1 MLYSEITGNGQK
13 TIIFIHGNSQSL
25 HTWDKVI
32 QHPWLTDYTRI
43 MVDLP
48 GHGRSFS
55 STNPEADY
63 SAQGLAL
70 HLREFLE
77 QYSDRSYVLVGTSL
91 GTSIISGMNPFPSA
105 CKGAFLSGAM
115 LSSKN
120 ITVKDMVQPG
130 RSVAAAFKADATD
143 EEIDELTD
151 NFIFRA
157 DKAVKDHYKSVYRST
172 DPNLRAYL
180 GKSLSKPPEI
190 DKIANL
196 TAAGI
201 PVAVVYGQQE
211 RIVQTD
217 YLKRTELPLWKNQ
230 IFKIQDAGHCAE
242 LDQPSAM
249 ARLISEFT
257 ENCL

>member
-1 MLYSEITGNGQK
+1 MLYSETTGNGQK

-25 HTWDKVI
+25 HTWDKI
-32 QHPWLTDYTRI
+32 NQQPWVSDYTRI

-48 GHGRSFS
+48 GHGRSFY

-70 HLREFLE
+70 HLLEFLK
-77 QYSDRSYVLVGTSL
+77 QYSGRSYVLVGTSL
-91 GTSIISGMNPFPSA
+91 GTSLISGMHPFPSS
-105 CKGAFLSGAM
+105 CKGVFLSGAM

-151 NFIFRA
+151 NFIFCA
-157 DKAVKDHYKSVYRST
+157 DKEVKAHYKSVYRST

-180 GKSLSKPPEI
+180 GKSLSQPPEI

-196 TAAGI
+196 TAARI
-201 PVAVVYGQQE
+201 PVGVVYGQQE
-211 RIVQTD
+211 RIVQSD
-217 YLKRTELPLWKNQ
+217 YLKSTGLPLWRNR
-230 IFKIQDAGHCAE
+230 IFKIQDAGHCIE

-257 ENCL
+257 ESCL